1 MAANVDSLTQNLQFN
16 QVTPYVIDVEAEFI
30 EITKRKLEL
39 ARYPRE
45 QDDFSEDDW
54 SQGAKVSRVEELVN
68 YWRDEYDWNAQQ
80 VGLLNNPY
88 SSILLI
94 FTETSQRNIQPLPSQ
109 IRRPR
114 LRSPRLTF
122 HACQVTKPKCNPDAL
137 FSWLAWVFCR
147 GLQGGER
154 AKRPE

>member
-16 QVTPYVIDVEAEFI
+16 QVTPFVIDVEAEFI

-54 SQGAKVSRVEELVN
+54 SQGAKVSRVEELVK

-80 VGLLNNPY
+80 VGLLSN
-88 SSILLI
+88 
-94 FTETSQRNIQPLPSQ
+94 Q
-109 IRRPR
+109 
-114 LRSPRLTF
+114 
-122 HACQVTKPKCNPDAL
+122 
-137 FSWLAWVFCR
+137 
-147 GLQGGER
+147 
-154 AKRPE
+154 